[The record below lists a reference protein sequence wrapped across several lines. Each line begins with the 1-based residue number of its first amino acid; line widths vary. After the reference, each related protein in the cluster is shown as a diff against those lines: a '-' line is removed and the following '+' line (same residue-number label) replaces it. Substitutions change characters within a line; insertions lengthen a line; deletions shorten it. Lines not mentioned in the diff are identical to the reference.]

1 MALKYCG
8 QVGRSTETIIE
19 SDNPVCPS
27 GLIEMKGERPTP
39 EYVADANG
47 NWIIPQLT
55 NKELAEQAIKKRDEL
70 MEIAYRKLRLLDSKV
85 KLANDI
91 QDDTS
96 LKRQLI
102 EWEGYLVALSEIEQ
116 QSAFP
121 EQINWPKIEDQN
133 DY

>member
-1 MALKYCG
+1 MKRCG
-8 QVGRSTETIIE
+8 FVGQSTETIVE
-19 SDNPVCPS
+19 GGNPACPS
-27 GLIEMKGERPTP
+27 GWIEMNAERPSI
-39 EYVADANG
+39 EHVADANG

-91 QDDTS
+91 QDDTP